1 MISSS
6 KIHFSIGKIIFLLF
20 LAIDVFSQS
29 IEDGIIKC
37 IDMNFDLVGL
47 DRKEVFKEIESD
59 LIKNEIITNDINSYI
74 VQLKYISDSCVIKN
88 PRTYQ
93 NVRFEN
99 IGIRTFKYC
108 TELIQCKSDSIINIP
123 ILNLMRHLE
132 IKQYEF
138 YNEIDVCFLFKLIS
152 SSILKNWDNTYKNSE
167 LWKMYLLSYLYYF
180 SETEE
185 MKGFFNFNF
194 RLPPYELISNGD
206 TLGFKSI
213 LINNINEIYLE
224 SKLIDIDDL
233 CNFLNP
239 IIYQNL
245 PIKLKN
251 TKATQYNSYLV
262 LYNSIKECYHKIW
275 DENALEKFDKF
286 FYELSETEKKKIMEI
301 NPIKLYESK

>member
-20 LAIDVFSQS
+20 LAIDVFSQN

-37 IDMNFDLVGL
+37 IDINFDLVGL
-47 DRKEVFKEIESD
+47 DRKEVFKEIETD
-59 LIKNEIITNDINSYI
+59 LIKNEIITNDINSFI

-93 NVRFEN
+93 NIRFEE
-99 IGIRTFKYC
+99 IGMRTIKYC
-108 TELIQCKSDSIINIP
+108 TELICYKSDSFVIIP
-123 ILNLMRHLE
+123 IHNLMKHLE
-132 IKQYEF
+132 IKQNEF

-152 SSILKNWDNTYKNSE
+152 SSILDNWDSTDKNSE
-167 LWKMYLLSYLYYF
+167 LWKMYLLYYLYYF
-180 SETEE
+180 SETAE
-185 MKGFFNFNF
+185 MKGFFKFK
-194 RLPPYELISNGD
+194 LPPHELISNID
-206 TLGFKSI
+206 TVGFKSI
-213 LINNINEIYLE
+213 LINNINEIYFE
-224 SKLIDIDDL
+224 SKLINLDDL

-262 LYNSIKECYHKIW
+262 LYNSIK
-275 DENALEKFDKF
+275 
-286 FYELSETEKKKIMEI
+286 
-301 NPIKLYESK
+301 